1 MKSFKSLN
9 RFFWVIQDW
18 FEALECQVSS
28 TNTKPFFGES
38 ETNLETLKRI
48 SPHIVVFHKFVLKS
62 PKSLNGIFWMIE
74 YWFKALECKIWSTNT
89 KPFFWKSE
97 TKLQTLEKLSL
108 YIGVSDEFAFKT
120 LNTLNRIFW
129 PMEYW
134 FKALECQIS
143 LTNTKLCFWESK
155 ANLILSKNFLVYW
168 SFL

>member
-1 MKSFKSLN
+1 MRNTKAFFWESKTNLRTFQKFSTYIGVSYKFVLKSFKSLN

-18 FEALECQVSS
+18 FEALECQVS
-28 TNTKPFFGES
+28 
-38 ETNLETLKRI
+38 
-48 SPHIVVFHKFVLKS
+48 
-62 PKSLNGIFWMIE
+62 
-74 YWFKALECKIWSTNT
+74 STNT